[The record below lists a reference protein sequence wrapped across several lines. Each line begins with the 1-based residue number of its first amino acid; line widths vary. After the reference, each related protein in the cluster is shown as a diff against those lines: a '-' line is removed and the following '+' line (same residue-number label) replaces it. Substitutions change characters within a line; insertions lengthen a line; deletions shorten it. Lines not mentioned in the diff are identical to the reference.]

1 MSFLGNS
8 MPLPITSD
16 GKQCGSSGSAYI
28 ECTKV
33 DGKQFYNITSSHF
46 RAIKGNQRIFSYP
59 TQVRYSLVLLLVLKV
74 GSEEI
79 GSSSCKC
86 STLLSLTFVEIKKS
100 FT

>member
-46 RAIKGNQRIFSYP
+46 RAINISTWRKSGLASNPLFRIPGFSLHFP
-59 TQVRYSLVLLLVLKV
+59 
-74 GSEEI
+74 
-79 GSSSCKC
+79 
-86 STLLSLTFVEIKKS
+86 
-100 FT
+100 